1 MLVEHLESHQHSS
14 NSNSQVC
21 WYWWNLCQKCWCFL
35 MLDLMMDL
43 MPVSL
48 SQCHWSDS
56 NGEECWC
63 CWSLMRTEKPSVLLC
78 CCCHCAPACS
88 LGWFHCC
95 VTNRTVASHCYTVAN
110 CLLHTTAMTAHCI
123 VTSCSPPI
131 RVKLS
136 CAATMVLRLFH
147 PLSSRGCT
155 VVSTKREIWWI
166 IIDIKYIFPAPQQHR
181 IAALKKYCVWIDT
194 DYYFGYY
201 YICIQLLILF

>member
-78 CCCHCAPACS
+78 CCCCCCHCAPACS

-110 CLLHTTAMTAHCI
+110 CYVTHHRHDRTLHCYKLFTTDQSEALLCCD
-123 VTSCSPPI
+123 CSI
-131 RVKLS
+131 LS
-136 CAATMVLRLFH
+136 PLVVVLL
-147 PLSSRGCT
+147 
-155 VVSTKREIWWI
+155 
-166 IIDIKYIFPAPQQHR
+166 
-181 IAALKKYCVWIDT
+181 
-194 DYYFGYY
+194 
-201 YICIQLLILF
+201 